1 MTRINH
7 HEANLEI
14 RYVYSQLEERLRE
27 LEAFLLHVH
36 GFVTKAEERIGP
48 DLEIYSQDFFDYF
61 YAGSF
66 GETFRSSFI
75 VTITSICEGHIKDFI
90 SAWKTILKVNLA
102 DLRWSNSIL
111 DILKEADKTYFKIGI
126 DFTRKEIIDFRG
138 LLAVRNAMV
147 HSNGNTEY
155 VTKYIP
161 LIKQL
166 SKAFPSLELTYDGLL
181 FTNEQFCK
189 DAMIISKR
197 FFFYISKL
205 AIRKFPEYRTH
216 RPIEEDF

>member
-7 HEANLEI
+7 YEANLEI

-27 LEAFLLHVH
+27 LEAFLSHVH
-36 GFVTKAEERIGP
+36 GFVTNAEEKIGP

-61 YAGSF
+61 YAGSY

-75 VTITSICEGHIKDFI
+75 VTITSICEGHIKDFV
-90 SAWKTILKVNLA
+90 SAWKTILQINLA
-102 DLRWSNSIL
+102 DLKWNNSIL
-111 DILKEADKTYFKIGI
+111 DLLKEADRAYFKMGM

-138 LLAVRNAMV
+138 LLAVRNAVV
-147 HSNGNTEY
+147 HSSGKTDY
-155 VTKYIP
+155 VAKYVP

-166 SKAFPSLELTYDGLL
+166 SKAYPSLELTTDG
-181 FTNEQFCK
+181 FIITSEQFCK
-189 DAMIISKR
+189 DAMIICQQ

-205 AIRKFPEYRTH
+205 AVRKFPEYRAH